1 MTSPAKSTGKGSVI
15 WIAGVALVVIVGV
28 IAVIAARGSRNE
40 ATEKVAQ
47 KQTAPVEVTGAPALP
62 ALAETGADPAVGET
76 IPSVTGSDFDGEEV
90 AIGPEDGKAKV
101 METLLC
107 TGRSGQKS
115 TTESIEEFIYPTEY
129 EPASFADEGKKQEPG
144 KTETADAG
152 KREALGPTPTAFE
165 TRNLG
170 STVEI
175 VPTVSDDGK
184 TIDLRLVP
192 EIVYHV
198 ENEIWAEWKDEH
210 GSAHVQMPVMY
221 TLRLNTV
228 VKLAN
233 GKPLLVGALTPKNDK
248 GAPDRDRKL
257 MVFVKADVLPE

>member
-1 MTSPAKSTGKGSVI
+1 MKRSFLSGLGALCLCITLSHSAPAQSVEKKETP
-15 WIAGVALVVIVGV
+15 LDPT
-28 IAVIAARGSRNE
+28 AAQVRVQVEFIDLSHE
-40 ATEKVAQ
+40 QLTELMFGAKPAANDTELRQQVAQ
-47 KQTAPVEVTGAPALP
+47 LVK
-62 ALAETGADPAVGET
+62 
-76 IPSVTGSDFDGEEV
+76 
-90 AIGPEDGKAKV
+90 DGKAKV

-107 TGRSGQKS
+107 TGRSRQKS

-129 EPASFADEGKKQEPG
+129 EPAEFADESKKPAPAANEA
-144 KTETADAG
+144 ADSS

-170 STVEI
+170 STMEI
-175 VPTVSDDGK
+175 EPTVSEDGK
-184 TIDLRLVP
+184 TIDLRFVP

-221 TLRLNTV
+221 TLRVNTS

-248 GAPDRDRKL
+248 GVPDHDRKL

>member
-1 MTSPAKSTGKGSVI
+1 MKRSFLSGLGAFCLCIAFSHSAPAQSEKKEETPIDPTAAQIRVQVEFIDLSHEQLTELMFGSKP
-15 WIAGVALVVIVGV
+15 
-28 IAVIAARGSRNE
+28 AANDVDLR
-40 ATEKVAQ
+40 KQVAQ
-47 KQTAPVEVTGAPALP
+47 LVK
-62 ALAETGADPAVGET
+62 
-76 IPSVTGSDFDGEEV
+76 
-90 AIGPEDGKAKV
+90 DGKAKV

-107 TGRSGQKS
+107 TGRSGRKS
-115 TTESIEEFIYPTEY
+115 STESIEEFIYPTEY

-144 KTETADAG
+144 KTESADSG

-175 VPTVSDDGK
+175 EPTVSDDGK
-184 TIDLRLVP
+184 TIDLRLIP

-221 TLRLNTV
+221 TLRLNTT

>member
-1 MTSPAKSTGKGSVI
+1 MKRSLYYVIGAFCFCLPLSLSSLAQAEEKKETPLDPTAAQIRVQVEFIDLSHEQLTELMFGSKPAANDVELRKQVGQ
-15 WIAGVALVVIVGV
+15 LV
-28 IAVIAARGSRNE
+28 
-40 ATEKVAQ
+40 K
-47 KQTAPVEVTGAPALP
+47 
-62 ALAETGADPAVGET
+62 
-76 IPSVTGSDFDGEEV
+76 
-90 AIGPEDGKAKV
+90 DGKAKV

-107 TGRSGQKS
+107 TGRSRQKS

-129 EPASFADEGKKQEPG
+129 EPAEFADESKKPVPAANEA
-144 KTETADAG
+144 ADSS
-152 KREALGPTPTAFE
+152 KREAHGPTPTAFE

-170 STVEI
+170 STMEI
-175 VPTVSDDGK
+175 EPTVSDDGK
-184 TIDLRLVP
+184 TINLRLVP

-221 TLRLNTV
+221 TLRLNTT

-233 GKPLLVGALTPKNDK
+233 GKPLMVGALTPKNDK
-248 GAPDRDRKL
+248 GVPDRDRKL

>member
-1 MTSPAKSTGKGSVI
+1 MKKSLSFVIGAFCFCLPLSVAHAEEKKEAPLDPTAAQIRVQVEFIDLSHEQLTELMFGTKPAANDVELRKQL
-15 WIAGVALVVIVGV
+15 AQLV
-28 IAVIAARGSRNE
+28 
-40 ATEKVAQ
+40 K
-47 KQTAPVEVTGAPALP
+47 
-62 ALAETGADPAVGET
+62 
-76 IPSVTGSDFDGEEV
+76 
-90 AIGPEDGKAKV
+90 DGKAKV

-115 TTESIEEFIYPTEY
+115 TSESIEEFIYPTEY

-175 VPTVSDDGK
+175 EPTVSDDGK
-184 TIDLRLVP
+184 TIDLRLIP

-228 VKLAN
+228 VKLTN